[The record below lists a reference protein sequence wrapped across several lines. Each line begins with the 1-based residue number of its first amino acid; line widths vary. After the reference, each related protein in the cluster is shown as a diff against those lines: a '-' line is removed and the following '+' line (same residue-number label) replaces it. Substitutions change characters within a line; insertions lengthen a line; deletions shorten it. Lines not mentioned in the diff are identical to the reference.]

1 MNLED
6 RALAFST
13 AAHGEQKRKYTGN
26 PYIEHPIR
34 VAQLVKEAGGTEE
47 MIAAAYLHD
56 VVEDVSLDR
65 IRELCGITTPIKDHS
80 GFPESERS
88 NKLHCLAY
96 QFGHKV
102 ASLVEMV
109 TDVSLPAD
117 GNRKARKQKDLE
129 HLAQASPEGKTIK
142 LADLVDNS
150 RDIVKNDPDFAR
162 VYMREKAALLPHLH
176 QGNQDL
182 WYEALGIMEKFDS
195 SLAARVKLTTITVIS
210 QEAGLYE

>member
-1 MNLED
+1 MNLPD
-6 RALAFST
+6 RALAFAR

-56 VVEDVSLDR
+56 VVEDVPYPNFLAAAWWFEGWDLHDD
-65 IRELCGITTPIKDHS
+65 ETYKLL
-80 GFPESERS
+80 SERS
-88 NKLHCLAY
+88 NKLECIE
-96 QFGHKV
+96 FMFNPEV

-109 TDVSLPAD
+109 TDVSLPTD

-142 LADLVDNS
+142 LADLIDNS
-150 RDIVKNDPDFAR
+150 RDIVKNDPDFAK
-162 VYMREKAALLPHLH
+162 VYMREKAALLPHLAE
-176 QGNQDL
+176 GSEKLYREAWKIVYGYSRDL
-182 WYEALGIMEKFDS
+182 GKGG
-195 SLAARVKLTTITVIS
+195 S
-210 QEAGLYE
+210 QC

>member
-1 MNLED
+1 MNLPD
-6 RALAFST
+6 RALAFAT

-56 VVEDVSLDR
+56 VVEDVSLEK
-65 IRELCGITTPIKDHS
+65 IRELCGITTLIKDHT

-96 QFGHKV
+96 QFGHTI

-109 TDVSLPAD
+109 TDVSLPSD
-117 GNRKARKQKDLE
+117 GNRKVRKQKDLE

-142 LADLVDNS
+142 LADLIDNS
-150 RDIVKNDPDFAR
+150 KDIAKNDPDFAK
-162 VYMREKAALLPHLH
+162 VYMREKAALLPHLSE
-176 QGNQDL
+176 GNHDL
-182 WYEALGIMEKFDS
+182 WDEALGVMEKFDS
-195 SLAARVKLTTITVIS
+195 SLAMKVKLATITKVS
-210 QEAGLYE
+210 QQVGMYE

>member
-6 RALAFST
+6 RALAFAR

-56 VVEDVSLDR
+56 VVEDVHLGTFADLGDQFKYQWVCKIGSTDNWEKLQ
-65 IRELCGITTPIKDHS
+65 IIKM
-80 GFPESERS
+80 
-88 NKLHCLAY
+88 L
-96 QFGHKV
+96 FGRKV

-142 LADLVDNS
+142 LADLIDNS
-150 RDIVKNDPDFAR
+150 RDIVKNDPDFAK
-162 VYMREKAALLPHLH
+162 VYMREKAALLPVLIG
-176 QGNQDL
+176 GNDKL
-182 WYEALGIMEKFDS
+182 WMTAKTIVKAWEEYELGEDGSK
-195 SLAARVKLTTITVIS
+195 
-210 QEAGLYE
+210 

>member
-6 RALAFST
+6 RALAFART
-13 AAHGEQKRKYTGN
+13 AHGEQKRKYTGN

-56 VVEDVSLDR
+56 VVEDVSLEK
-65 IRELCGITTPIKDHS
+65 IKEVTNLTNYVLVFTPTPEREVK
-80 GFPESERS
+80 
-88 NKLHCLAY
+88 LAY
-96 QFGHKV
+96 VRFHMGYTV

-142 LADLVDNS
+142 LADLIDNS
-150 RDIVKNDPDFAR
+150 RDIVKNDPDFAK
-162 VYMREKAALLPHLH
+162 VYMREKAALLPVLIG
-176 QGNQDL
+176 GNDKL
-182 WYEALGIMEKFDS
+182 WMTAKTIVKAWEEYELGEDGSK
-195 SLAARVKLTTITVIS
+195 
-210 QEAGLYE
+210 

>member
-6 RALAFST
+6 RALAFAT

-56 VVEDVSLDR
+56 VVEDVSLEK
-65 IRELCGITTPIKDHS
+65 IKEVTNLTNYVLVFTPTPEREVK
-80 GFPESERS
+80 
-88 NKLHCLAY
+88 LAY
-96 QFGHKV
+96 VRFHMGYTV

-109 TDVSLPAD
+109 TDVSLPTD

-142 LADLVDNS
+142 LADLIDNS
-150 RDIVKNDPDFAR
+150 RDIVKNDPDFAK
-162 VYMREKAALLPHLH
+162 VYMREKAALLPVLIG
-176 QGNQDL
+176 GNDKL
-182 WYEALGIMEKFDS
+182 WMTAKTIVKAWEEYELGEDGSK
-195 SLAARVKLTTITVIS
+195 
-210 QEAGLYE
+210 

>member
-1 MNLED
+1 MNLPD
-6 RALAFST
+6 RALAFAR

-56 VVEDVSLDR
+56 VVEDVSLEK
-65 IRELCGITTPIKDHS
+65 IRELCGITTLIKDHS

-96 QFGHKV
+96 QFGHIV

-109 TDVSLPAD
+109 TDVSLPTD

-142 LADLVDNS
+142 LADLIDNS
-150 RDIVKNDPDFAR
+150 RDIVKNDPDFAK
-162 VYMREKAALLPHLH
+162 VYMREKAALLPVLFG
-176 QGNQDL
+176 GNDKL
-182 WYEALGIMEKFDS
+182 WMTAKIIVKAWEEHELGEDGIK
-195 SLAARVKLTTITVIS
+195 
-210 QEAGLYE
+210 

>member
-1 MNLED
+1 MNLTD
-6 RALAFST
+6 RALAFAR

-56 VVEDVSLDR
+56 VVEDVPYLNFLAAAWSLEGWDLHDD
-65 IRELCGITTPIKDHS
+65 ETYKLL
-80 GFPESERS
+80 SERS
-88 NKLHCLAY
+88 NKLGCIEFMFNP
-96 QFGHKV
+96 QV

-109 TDVSLPAD
+109 TDVSVPSD

-142 LADLVDNS
+142 LADLIDNS
-150 RDIVKNDPDFAR
+150 RDIVKNDPDFAK
-162 VYMREKAALLPHLH
+162 VYMKEKTALLPVLIG
-176 QGNQDL
+176 GNDKL
-182 WYEALGIMEKFDS
+182 WMRAKIIVKAWEEHELGEDG
-195 SLAARVKLTTITVIS
+195 
-210 QEAGLYE
+210 GLE

>member
-1 MNLED
+1 MNLPD
-6 RALAFST
+6 RALAFAR

-65 IRELCGITTPIKDHS
+65 IKAIDNFTNTAFGCGLSTEREVRLLYLRLS
-80 GFPESERS
+80 
-88 NKLHCLAY
+88 
-96 QFGHKV
+96 FGYKV

-109 TDVSLPAD
+109 TDVSLPTD

-142 LADLVDNS
+142 LADLIDNS
-150 RDIVKNDPDFAR
+150 RDIVKNDPDFAK
-162 VYMREKAALLPHLH
+162 VYMREKAALLPVLIG
-176 QGNQDL
+176 GNDKL
-182 WYEALGIMEKFDS
+182 WMRAKTIVKAWEEYELGEDGSK
-195 SLAARVKLTTITVIS
+195 
-210 QEAGLYE
+210 

>member
-1 MNLED
+1 MNLPK
-6 RALAFST
+6 RALAFAT

-65 IRELCGITTPIKDHS
+65 IRELCEVRTFVQGQ
-80 GFPESERS
+80 PEDSRS
-88 NKLHCLAY
+88 ISLACLSI
-96 QFGHKV
+96 QFGYEV

-142 LADLVDNS
+142 LADLIDNS
-150 RDIVKNDPDFAR
+150 RDIVKNDPDFAK
-162 VYMREKAALLPHLH
+162 VYMREKAELLPYLH

-182 WYEALGIMEKFDS
+182 WDEALGIMEEYSS
-195 SLAARVKLTTITVIS
+195 SLAIGVKLATITRLS

>member
-1 MNLED
+1 MNLPK
-6 RALAFST
+6 RALAFAT

-56 VVEDVSLDR
+56 VVEDVSLEK
-65 IRELCGITTPIKDHS
+65 IKEVTNLTNYVLVFTPTPEREVK
-80 GFPESERS
+80 
-88 NKLHCLAY
+88 LAY
-96 QFGHKV
+96 VRFHMGYTV

-109 TDVSLPAD
+109 TDVSLPTD

-142 LADLVDNS
+142 LADLIDNS
-150 RDIVKNDPDFAR
+150 RDIVKNDPDFAK
-162 VYMREKAALLPHLH
+162 VYMREKAALLPVLIG
-176 QGNQDL
+176 GNDKL
-182 WYEALGIMEKFDS
+182 WMTAKTIVKAWEEYELGEDGSK
-195 SLAARVKLTTITVIS
+195 
-210 QEAGLYE
+210 

>member
-1 MNLED
+1 MNLPD
-6 RALAFST
+6 RALAFAT

-56 VVEDVSLDR
+56 VVEDVSLEK
-65 IRELCGITTPIKDHS
+65 IKELCGITTLIKDHS

-96 QFGHKV
+96 QFGHIV

-142 LADLVDNS
+142 LADLIDNS
-150 RDIVKNDPDFAR
+150 RDIVKNDPDFAK
-162 VYMREKAALLPHLH
+162 VYMREKAALLPVLIG
-176 QGNQDL
+176 GNDKL
-182 WYEALGIMEKFDS
+182 WMTAKTIVKAWEEYELGEDGSK
-195 SLAARVKLTTITVIS
+195 
-210 QEAGLYE
+210 

>member
-6 RALAFST
+6 RALAFAR

-56 VVEDVSLDR
+56 VVEDVSLEK
-65 IRELCGITTPIKDHS
+65 IKEVTNLTNYVLVFTPTPEREVK
-80 GFPESERS
+80 
-88 NKLHCLAY
+88 LAY
-96 QFGHKV
+96 VRFHMGYTV

-109 TDVSLPAD
+109 TDVSLPTD

-142 LADLVDNS
+142 LADLIDNS
-150 RDIVKNDPDFAR
+150 RDIVKNDPDFAK
-162 VYMREKAALLPHLH
+162 VYMREKAALLPVLIG
-176 QGNQDL
+176 GNDKL
-182 WYEALGIMEKFDS
+182 WMTAKTIVKAWEEYELGEDGSK
-195 SLAARVKLTTITVIS
+195 
-210 QEAGLYE
+210 

>member
-1 MNLED
+1 MNLPD
-6 RALAFST
+6 RALAFAT

-56 VVEDVSLDR
+56 VVEDVSLEK
-65 IRELCGITTPIKDHS
+65 IKELCGITTLIKDHS

-96 QFGHKV
+96 QFGHIV

-109 TDVSLPAD
+109 TDVSLPTD

-142 LADLVDNS
+142 LADLIDNS
-150 RDIVKNDPDFAR
+150 RDIVKNDPDFAK
-162 VYMREKAALLPHLH
+162 VYMKEKAALLPVLIG
-176 QGNQDL
+176 GNDKL
-182 WYEALGIMEKFDS
+182 WMRAKTIVKAWEEHELGEDGSK
-195 SLAARVKLTTITVIS
+195 
-210 QEAGLYE
+210 